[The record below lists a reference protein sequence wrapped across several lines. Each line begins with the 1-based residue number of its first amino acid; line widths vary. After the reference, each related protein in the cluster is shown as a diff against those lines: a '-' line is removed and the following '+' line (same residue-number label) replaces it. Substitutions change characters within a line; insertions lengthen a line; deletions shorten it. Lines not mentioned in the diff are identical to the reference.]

1 MRLDENNQ
9 TLDQLAY
16 QFACFTAACNSG
28 LEKYLF
34 TYLWI
39 KSWRVP
45 SIDNSANRHH
55 VLFNLLL

>member
-9 TLDQLAY
+9 TIEQLAY
-16 QFACFTAACNSG
+16 QFAFFTAACNSS

-39 KSWRVP
+39 RSLRVP
-45 SIDNSANRHH
+45 SIDNSANRHRA
-55 VLFNLLL
+55 FT